1 MLLSQ
6 GVGGEGELICG
17 YDGFLRNSSLDVVQ
31 CVDECPVGSTL
42 NNETNQCLCDQGYY
56 QNGSLCSSCS
66 SYCSECVNGTSSGC
80 LRCSYARYQ
89 GNCVMS
95 CPQETY
101 NINGEC
107 MQGDSRYF
115 NLAPCSPLTL
125 SLSLSSFSLSRVAII
140 AIIASVSAVL
150 LLVIIT
156 AIIVLLCCIWRA
168 RRIKNAYDV
177 SKKKISNNK
186 LLYTL
191 YRAVLFVHLS

>member
-1 MLLSQ
+1 MLIASGNSFDSDCLQCHSLCDSCYGPNSTRCYTCNDYYVLLSQ

-17 YDGFLRNSSLDVVQ
+17 NDGFLRNSSLDVVQ

-66 SYCSECVNGTSSGC
+66 SYCSECVNSTSSGC

-107 MQGDSRYF
+107 MRGDSRYF

-125 SLSLSSFSLSRVAII
+125 SLSF
-140 AIIASVSAVL
+140 
-150 LLVIIT
+150 
-156 AIIVLLCCIWRA
+156 
-168 RRIKNAYDV
+168 
-177 SKKKISNNK
+177 
-186 LLYTL
+186 
-191 YRAVLFVHLS
+191 